1 VTVFEMKRLGVSEAE
16 QQPLVN
22 LLMYLMDFGLA
33 MLLVLLAA
41 VMVWRLIDLFK
52 KKGRWTEEMDHEL
65 SQEVNQ

>member
-1 VTVFEMKRLGVSEAE
+1 MKRLAVTEAA

-41 VMVWRLIDLFK
+41 VMVWRLTDLFK
-52 KKGRWTEEMDHEL
+52 KKGRWTEELDHEL
-65 SQEVNQ
+65 SQEVSQ